1 MEWPDG
7 KKLAGKWRMGK
18 LYGVATLTIKGK
30 VKEGE
35 KEPEPDKV
43 FLSEWEDGKRIRWLD
58 N

>member
-1 MEWPDG
+1 
-7 KKLAGKWRMGK
+7 MGK
-18 LYGVATLTIKGK
+18 LQGVATLTIKGK